1 MYQKRLPSQEV
12 EELSQALM
20 DRAAL
25 RDVKRAAAYY
35 KFIRYS
41 YRAGG
46 AVPSEDRLSKF
57 MCFNNNKAKFMPNL
71 INLQIF
77 QLFAPASNRLPT
89 CTIYWVKHN
98 PLKFTASLPT
108 R

>member
-1 MYQKRLPSQEV
+1 MCQKRLPSQEV

-46 AVPSEDRLSKF
+46 RSLRRTGYR
-57 MCFNNNKAKFMPNL
+57 NL
-71 INLQIF
+71 CVLITIKQNLCQI
-77 QLFAPASNRLPT
+77 
-89 CTIYWVKHN
+89 
-98 PLKFTASLPT
+98 
-108 R
+108 